1 MNAVIE
7 CRQAVPRSG
16 AAWSPVLRLA
26 ALLGVGVLL
35 VLFAAGYVTFRGHRP
50 TGEPA
55 LVTVPAETAWRF
67 APVTITAPVPEPQA
81 ASADVVETV
90 PIMAVTVAPPPVA
103 GEGGPEGGEPAR
115 SRMLSSRLDNVSASI
130 DRMRRKLERM
140 SPGKED
146 QE

>member
-1 MNAVIE
+1 MSAVIE
-7 CRQAVPRSG
+7 RRQAVPRSG

-35 VLFAAGYVTFRGHRP
+35 VMFASGYVFRGRRP

-55 LVTVPAETAWRF
+55 SVTIPVETARPF
-67 APVTITAPVPEPQA
+67 APMTITAPEPGPDA

-90 PIMAVTVAPPPVA
+90 PITAVTVAPPPVG
-103 GEGGPEGGEPAR
+103 GEGGLEGAEPAR
-115 SRMLSSRLDNVSASI
+115 SRMLSSQLDDVSASI
-130 DRMRRKLERM
+130 ERMRRKLERM